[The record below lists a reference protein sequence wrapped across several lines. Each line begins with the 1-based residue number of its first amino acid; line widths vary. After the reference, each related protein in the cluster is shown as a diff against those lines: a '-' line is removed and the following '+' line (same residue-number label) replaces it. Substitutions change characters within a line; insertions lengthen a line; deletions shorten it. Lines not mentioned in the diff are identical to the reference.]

1 MSHMQ
6 TVGTRLTVAM
16 IVRNEESVLAESLA
30 SVRLI
35 ADEIVV
41 LDTGSS
47 DQTIA
52 VARQWGAKTDTL
64 PWQDDFSQ
72 ARNHCWRLA
81 SGQWIL
87 WLDAGERLAP
97 ESAFDLRSFVDG
109 HAEPR
114 KVYLLLVEIP
124 AQHSHQSTQQAAKVR
139 LVPNRPELRFV
150 GRVRET
156 LQPAIESAGL
166 VVDVAPGKIIRHH
179 RQHDPLWRASRAQRD
194 IRIAS
199 GELQQG
205 TVRPARLL
213 LALGEGHLTLGQL
226 DRAVD
231 SFCEAVSV
239 ASPGSTDMLEAY
251 YGLLAAMG
259 GCDELRNE
267 RLAVCLEALERF
279 PQDAQ
284 LLFALGHCLHQTG
297 QLELAARAF
306 DAALRIGKVELEIW
320 HPAELAETAA
330 LCLALT
336 HSVQGHVDDARR
348 VLEQAVG
355 AFPHSDRLAR
365 HLLDIQIRQCDYRAA
380 LNTVHRL
387 DAPSDEKQRLCI
399 AVRGACRAAARQ
411 WDEALSDL
419 QSAYLG
425 GCKDTLV
432 LRWLAAVLFQTGHSM
447 AAEPVLADWQRIDPS
462 DPQLHAYLSV
472 LTTARQVQCTTAEKV
487 VAQPSPASGVP
498 VAAVGG
504 ILRIDPAE
512 PVGQPTPIHLADQ
525 PNSVL
530 PARQSDSAG
539 AL

>member
-1 MSHMQ
+1 MSHTQ
-6 TVGTRLTVAM
+6 TVGARLTVAM

-30 SVRLI
+30 SVRLV

-41 LDTGSS
+41 LDTGST
-47 DQTIA
+47 DQTVA
-52 VARQWGAKTDTL
+52 VARQWGAKTDSL

-81 SGQWIL
+81 SGQWVL

-97 ESAFDLRSFVDG
+97 ESALDLRSFVDA
-109 HAEPR
+109 HAEPH

-124 AQHSHQSTQQAAKVR
+124 TPHSSQSTQQAAKVR

-166 VVDVAPGKIIRHH
+166 VVDVAPGKILRHH
-179 RQHDPLWRASRAQRD
+179 RQHDPAWRASRAQRD

-199 GELQQG
+199 GELEQSSC
-205 TVRPARLL
+205 RPARLL
-213 LALGEGHLTLGQL
+213 LALGEAHLTLGQF

-239 ASPGSTDMLEAY
+239 ASPGSTAMLEAY

-259 GCDELRNE
+259 ECEELRNE

-284 LLFALGHCLHQTG
+284 LLVALGHCLQQAG
-297 QLELAARAF
+297 RLELAARAF
-306 DAALRIGKVELEIW
+306 DAALRVGKVDLETW

-336 HSVQGHVDDARR
+336 RSVQGHVDDARR

-355 AFPHSDRLAR
+355 MFPHSHRLAR
-365 HLLDIQIRQCDYRAA
+365 HLLDMQIRQGDYRAA
-380 LNTVHRL
+380 LKTVQRL
-387 DAPSDEKQRLCI
+387 GVPTDEEQRLCI

-411 WDEALSDL
+411 WSEALSDL
-419 QSAYLG
+419 QSAYLS
-425 GCKDTLV
+425 GCKDTIV
-432 LRWLAAVLFQTGHSM
+432 LRWLAAVLFQTGHVM
-447 AAEPVLADWQRIDPS
+447 AAEPVLADWKRIDPS
-462 DPQLHAYLSV
+462 DPQLNVYLSLLAEERKV
-472 LTTARQVQCTTAEKV
+472 QSTAVPKSV
-487 VAQPSPASGVP
+487 GQPSPVSGLP
-498 VAAVGG
+498 AAAVAG

-512 PVGQPTPIHLADQ
+512 PVVHPTPMHLADQ
-525 PNSVL
+525 PNPVL
-530 PARQSDSAG
+530 PTQQSDSAN